1 MFWNWL
7 KEHGPVIGIIIALF
21 VFFDDRQRERFGVVF
36 RDIAKVE
43 RQSREIEERLTA
55 RIDELAGRV
64 DEQGGRID
72 ALEERLTEEIRAVRQ
87 LIHENR
93 NALDQRIDRVMLA
106 IARSGTP
113 ASGDTAAAVALLTGA
128 EVRIPLSLVV
138 SAAADDALLQDRL
151 VPAKFA
157 DSRLIL
163 YPAAD
168 DGRTAALL
176 SAEGWMPVDA
186 GDPGLGFVRLSTP
199 N

>member
-1 MFWNWL
+1 MWNWL
-7 KEHGPVIGIIIALF
+7 KEHGPVIVILLALF
-21 VFFDDRQRERFGVVF
+21 VFFDNRQSERFDRVA
-36 RDIAKVE
+36 RDIDRVE
-43 RQSREIEERLTA
+43 TQGREAEARLAA
-55 RIDELAGRV
+55 RIDKLDARIDKLDGRM
-64 DEQGGRID
+64 D
-72 ALEERLTEEIRAVRQ
+72 ALEKRLTEEIGAVRQ

-106 IARSGTP
+106 IARSGAP
-113 ASGDTAAAVALLTGA
+113 SGGDTAAAVALLTGA

-138 SAAADDALLQDRL
+138 SAAADDALLRNLL

-176 SAEGWMPVDA
+176 SGAGWTPVEA
-186 GDPGLGFVRLSTP
+186 GDPARGFMRPPAP